1 MAAAAFD
8 RQKFGED
15 IAFGVEQTI
24 ACWATDFIDPW
35 VGAKVQE
42 KLEPKV
48 GNGNELK
55 YAWAGEIA
63 GDLAAFFSFV
73 GAQRFMPQLS
83 QGIKSVIKPVI
94 APMYERS
101 GHKSVEH
108 WAREHNVSTDSTEYH
123 QKLEEYKDFQ
133 TESLA
138 KSTVV
143 AAGSIGF
150 NVATQKAIGNPHKL
164 WVITAAKVAG
174 ASLTVGLMM
183 GMRYLLPRTMHN
195 LDEELGERYF
205 SPVARNFQK
214 MFGGQV
220 TEAPSEERHHHGHD
234 HHHEAHKGEMRDGHS
249 PVFRAGVFEE
259 HAKNSHADSV
269 LQSREIVSS
278 ERTKS

>member
-1 MAAAAFD
+1 MAAAETID
-8 RQKFGED
+8 RHKFGQD

-42 KLEPKV
+42 KFEPRV
-48 GNGNELK
+48 GNGDELK

-73 GAQRFMPQLS
+73 GAQRFMPQLAE
-83 QGIKSVIKPVI
+83 GIKRVIKPVI
-94 APMYERS
+94 APLYERS
-101 GHKSVEH
+101 GHKSLRH
-108 WAREHNVSTDSTEYH
+108 WAEEHGISEDSAEYR

-138 KSTVV
+138 KSSVV

-183 GMRYLLPRTMHN
+183 GLRFLLPRTMHN

-205 SPVARNFQK
+205 SPIARRFQK
-214 MFGGQV
+214 LFGGEV
-220 TEAPSEERHHHGHD
+220 TESPEPHHHHGH
-234 HHHEAHKGEMRDGHS
+234 HEGHKNETPDNHP
-249 PVFRAGVFEE
+249 PVFKAGVFEE
-259 HAKNSHADSV
+259 HAKTTHTDSV
-269 LQSREIVSS
+269 LQSRETASS